1 MTYVKRAMLSA
12 GMAFLVLCCYTLA
25 FKFSS
30 RTTAD
35 MVFAIVF
42 ASALVSVFS
51 GLLTAAFVRNKLVV
65 MVVLSQI
72 IAIFLAAVISRA

>member
-35 MVFAIVF
+35 MVFAVVV
-42 ASALVSVFS
+42 ASALVSAFS
-51 GLLTAAFVRNKLVV
+51 GLVAAVFVRNKLVV
-65 MVVLSQI
+65 MVALSQI
-72 IAIFLAAVISRA
+72 CAIFLAAVVSRA